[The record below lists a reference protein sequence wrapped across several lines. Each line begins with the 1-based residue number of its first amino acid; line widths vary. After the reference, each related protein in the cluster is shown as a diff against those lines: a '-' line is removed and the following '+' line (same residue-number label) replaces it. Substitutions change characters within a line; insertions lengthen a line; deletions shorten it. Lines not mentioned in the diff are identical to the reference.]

1 MHIEIGIIEP
11 MRLAAANAAAA
22 ALVASQIP
30 ALVKRPMLLPRVAI
44 VGVGVAFLMQ
54 VWHLPV
60 GPSELHLIGATTAY
74 LFAGLPAA
82 LVGFALALALQL
94 LVEPK
99 DLAHLGVNMLSLGL
113 PLAAMHLAFGR
124 RLFSTSLQER
134 FTLGRVL
141 KLDLTYYAGVA
152 AMVAFWLG
160 ISNDPLPVR
169 DWAGWALA
177 YMPVFAG
184 EAMLSFGAVMLLRQ
198 WQSRAGALARHTEI
212 GRLRFG

>member
-1 MHIEIGIIEP
+1 MPVVSSPFCASKPPLAQRILSP
-11 MRLAAANAAAA
+11 MTVPAPLRNLLWWWLGSLLLWGLITLGFATQLVFAAG
-22 ALVASQIP
+22 VEWQP
-30 ALVKRPMLLPRVAI
+30 ALIASGREWAPWGIFSP
-44 VGVGVAFLMQ
+44 
-54 VWHLPV
+54 
-60 GPSELHLIGATTAY
+60 
-74 LFAGLPAA
+74 
-82 LVGFALALALQL
+82 LVVALALALQL

-113 PLAAMHLAFGR
+113 PLVAMHLAFGR
-124 RLFSTSLQER
+124 RLFGTSLQER

-169 DWAGWALA
+169 DWASWALA

-184 EAMLSFGAVMLLRQ
+184 EAMLSFGAVMVLRQ